1 MIKLYQAFLVLVSLP
16 MLLAE
21 YFSYG
26 TGREYGIG
34 FWKKFWIALRM
45 VANRVRVPTASNFV
59 EHLVMASEILKV
71 PKSITGV
78 VVECGCYKGGSTA
91 NLSLVCAAAGRRLVV
106 FDSFRGL
113 PEPRTDD
120 VRHTVLERHEI
131 HRYAE
136 GNWAGSLEEVKQN
149 VARCGELSVC
159 EFRPGYFEQRLPDF
173 KEQIVFVFVDAD
185 LRDSVKTCI
194 QYLWPLLEDN
204 CRIYT
209 HEAQH
214 QEVVQLFF
222 DAAIWSGQQPPGLV
236 GAGTGLGL
244 IPSAGGFRSGIG
256 YAVKNPSVASFRTSI
271 EDHLR

>member
-1 MIKLYQAFLVLVSLP
+1 MFRMYRAFLTFLSMPL
-16 MLLAE
+16 LLAE
-21 YFSYG
+21 YFSFS
-26 TGREYGIG
+26 TGQEYGIG
-34 FWKKFWIALRM
+34 FWKKLWIGLRM
-45 VANRVRVPTASNFV
+45 AANRARIPTASNFL
-59 EHLVMASEILKV
+59 EHLVMATEILKL
-71 PKSITGV
+71 PKSHAGV

-91 NLSLVCAAAGRRLVV
+91 NLSLVCAAAGRRLFV

-113 PEPRTDD
+113 PEPKAGDAQ
-120 VRHTVLERHEI
+120 HTVLEGHKI
-131 HRYAE
+131 HCYAE
-136 GNWAGSLEEVKQN
+136 GCWSGSLGDVRKN

-159 EFRPGYFEQRLPDF
+159 EFHAGYFEQTLPSLSVPV
-173 KEQIVFVFVDAD
+173 VFAFVDAD

-222 DAAIWSGQQPPGLV
+222 DPVIWDGQKPPGLV

-244 IPSAGGFRSGIG
+244 IPNSGGFRSGIG
-256 YAVKNPSVASFRTSI
+256 YAVKNPNVCSFHTSV
-271 EDHLR
+271 EDGLH